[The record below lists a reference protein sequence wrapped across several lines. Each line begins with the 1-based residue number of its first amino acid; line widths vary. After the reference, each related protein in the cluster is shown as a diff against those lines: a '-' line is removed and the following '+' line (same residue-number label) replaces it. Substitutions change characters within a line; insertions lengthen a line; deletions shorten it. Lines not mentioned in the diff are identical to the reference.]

1 MERARKYLIAVSLFS
16 ITMAYIEAAIVVYL
30 RALYEIND
38 LLVDMPVL
46 PDQYT
51 PMEIGREAAT
61 LMMLIIIGWISGQR
75 ALDRF
80 GYAIFAFGMWDI
92 FYYVWLVVFIDW
104 PESLFDWDLLFLIP
118 LPWWGPVLSP
128 LLIACLLVVGGGLVV
143 IKAAQGESL
152 RFTLI
157 EWSLAGVGVLLALYV
172 FMFDALQA
180 LPGGIEAISEARP
193 TAFNWPLFIIAL
205 AAMSLPAARALVRG
219 STRYP

>member
-1 MERARKYLIAVSLFS
+1 MDRAPKYLIAVSLFS
-16 ITMAYIEAAIVVYL
+16 ITMAYIEAVIVVYL
-30 RALYEIND
+30 RAMYEIND
-38 LLVDMPVL
+38 LLLDMPAL

-51 PMEIGREAAT
+51 LIEIGREAAT

-104 PESLFDWDLLFLIP
+104 PVSLFDWDLLFLIP

-128 LLIACLLVVGGGLVV
+128 VLIAFLMVIGGGLVV
-143 IKAAQGESL
+143 IKVAQGESL

-157 EWSLAGVGVLLALYV
+157 DWSVVGVGVLLALYV

-180 LPGGIEAISEARP
+180 LPGGIAAISAARP

-205 AAMSLPAARALVRG
+205 AAMSLPLLRAVLRKK
-219 STRYP
+219 